1 MFGLAVKLTN
11 VGVCRRVPAM
21 VTSFQ
26 AAVPSAVVVLSEVA
40 QVGAEPPLVP
50 AVEHCWMLPLGSTTC
65 WPAAVTLLGCH
76 IAGAPIAAHSGAE
89 PTRPITADLTT
100 VIGTGPV
107 EVSIVSIP
115 CRKLAGIFFHLL
127 LMPSGVCRS
136 ASSSWSGPLAM
147 RNCRRPR

>member
-1 MFGLAVKLTN
+1 
-11 VGVCRRVPAM
+11 M

-26 AAVPSAVVVLSEVA
+26 AAVPSAVVVLSVVA
-40 QVGAEPPLVP
+40 QVGAEAPLVP

-65 WPAAVTLLGCH
+65 WPAAMTLLGCH
-76 IAGAPIAAHSGAE
+76 IAGAPMAAHSGAE

-107 EVSIVSIP
+107 ETSIVSIP

-127 LMPSGVCRS
+127 LMPAGVCRS
-136 ASSSWSGPLAM
+136 VASNWSGPSEM
-147 RNCRRPR
+147 SYRRRPR